1 MRYTNLRNEILNVL
15 NTTRRSPV
23 FQPTVSFAG
32 GNGRCE
38 RAYVDA
44 NGGTSM
50 MSSRSRGAFLRGI
63 STILQ
68 GRFNVRMERRPS
80 GQPVLVVQ

>member
-1 MRYTNLRNEILNVL
+1 MRYSNLRTEILNAL
-15 NTTRRSPV
+15 STNRLSPV

-32 GNGRCE
+32 GKGCRE
-38 RAYVDA
+38 LAYVDA

-50 MSSRSRGAFLRGI
+50 MSSRSRGAFLRKV
-63 STILQ
+63 SAVLQ
-68 GRFNVRMERRPS
+68 GRFTVRTERRPS